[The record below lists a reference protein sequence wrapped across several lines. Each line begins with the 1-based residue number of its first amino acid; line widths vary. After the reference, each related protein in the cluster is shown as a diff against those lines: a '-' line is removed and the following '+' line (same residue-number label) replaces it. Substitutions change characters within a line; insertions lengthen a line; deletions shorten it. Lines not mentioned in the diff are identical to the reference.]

1 MAGANKIKIVGGS
14 EYEATQLERDEK
26 KWWKGTRH
34 SPRLPL
40 QPEYRFDLASKTYKL
55 TLPAI
60 YAPTGNAT
68 VDWGFGSQ
76 QLEGPDDPILVTETL
91 EELETIPTR
100 DNKSGSGFSIQNVKT
115 LRRDSKRYRKLMLSL
130 RVKRKQ
136 LKRAE
141 QTAAVI
147 RQIRSIERKA
157 LQLYGHDVRGMT
169 AQEISDALGGTRAAV
184 SNAIDRLDQKVQAE
198 IETGEFFDEVMQDL
212 GEMQQQI
219 ARQQPEHDAI
229 FGKRGLP
236 ADGHVSRCAC
246 GSCLRGEPNFKID
259 AVSVGRGWVDTLGDI
274 TPRQAWRER
283 RASHP
288 KEVSAGIVPQGFKP
302 LRPSRH
308 LVGDDVLNERAQA
321 RKVRKTIRGDA
332 VTRIRAERKRKAV

>member
-14 EYEATQLERDEK
+14 EYEATQLERDENN
-26 KWWKGTRH
+26 WWKGTRH
-34 SPRLPL
+34 SPRLPI
-40 QPEYRFDLASKTYKL
+40 QPEYRFDPASKTHKL
-55 TLPAI
+55 ALPAI

-100 DNKSGSGFSIQNVKT
+100 DNKSGSGFSIQRKVKT
-115 LRRDSKRYRKLMLSL
+115 LRRDSKRYQKLMLSL

-136 LKRAE
+136 LKRAV

-147 RQIRSIERKA
+147 REIKAIERKA

-169 AQEISDALGGTRAAV
+169 TLEISDALGSTRAAV
-184 SNAIDRLDQKVQAE
+184 SNAVDRLDKKVQAE

-219 ARQQPEHDAI
+219 ARQRPEHDAV

-236 ADGHVSRCAC
+236 ADGHVSGCAC
-246 GSCLRGEPNFKID
+246 GSCLRGESNFKIN
-259 AVSVGRGWVDTLGDI
+259 AISVGRGWVDALGDI

-288 KEVSAGIVPQGFKP
+288 KEVSPGIVPQGFKP
-302 LRPSRH
+302 LCPTRH
-308 LVGDDVLNERAQA
+308 LVGDDAINERAQA
-321 RKVRKTIRGDA
+321 RKLRKTIRGEA
-332 VTRIRAERKRKAV
+332 VARYSSRTEA